1 MHEPS
6 IKTISQ
12 NVILKENVE
21 YKEKWKQLV

>member
-12 NVILKENVE
+12 NVMLKENVE